1 MNTDPIADLLTRIRN
16 GLQVSKRTVDVP
28 LSKLKLAVLNVLMEE
43 GYIERYEIK
52 DVAESK
58 FQVVRVLLKYDK
70 EGYPVIRRIKR
81 VSRPGQRQFFGWD
94 QLPRILNG
102 AGIAIVSTSQGVMT
116 DRAARRNKVGGEL
129 MCTVE

>member
-16 GLQVSKRTVDVP
+16 GIMVSKRTVDVP
-28 LSKLKLAVLNVLMEE
+28 VSKLKLSLLNILMEE

-52 DVAESK
+52 DIAESK
-58 FQVVRVLLKYDK
+58 FQTVRIMLKYDK
-70 EGYPVIRRIKR
+70 EGYPVIRKIKR
-81 VSRPGQRQFFGWD
+81 VSRPGQRQFFAWD
-94 QLPRILNG
+94 ALPRILNG
-102 AGIAIVSTSQGVMT
+102 AGICIVSTSQGVMT